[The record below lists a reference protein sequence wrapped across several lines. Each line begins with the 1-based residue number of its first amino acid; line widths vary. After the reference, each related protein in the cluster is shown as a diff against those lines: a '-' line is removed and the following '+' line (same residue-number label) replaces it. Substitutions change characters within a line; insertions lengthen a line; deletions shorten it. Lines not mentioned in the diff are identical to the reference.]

1 MNGGETLFFDSK
13 GDSPARYELVNL
25 QKVTKG
31 TMEVVTI
38 GYYDATQPRGQQFT
52 MNNVNIIW
60 GGGLRTVRVSF
71 QMNSP
76 IKTKSPSAHVMQR
89 CIITA
94 QTNMCKHVQTCHT
107 AYYFSIVVQVDFPWC
122 VAGACVCVQ

>member
-1 MNGGETLFFDSK
+1 VVLSIYTQNGGETLFFDSK
-13 GDSPARYELVNL
+13 NDSPARYELVNL

-31 TMEVVTI
+31 TMEVVII

-60 GGGLRTVRVSF
+60 GGGLRTGRTF

-76 IKTKSPSAHVMQR
+76 IKTKSPSAHVMQ
-89 CIITA
+89 
-94 QTNMCKHVQTCHT
+94 
-107 AYYFSIVVQVDFPWC
+107 
-122 VAGACVCVQ
+122 

>member
-1 MNGGETLFFDSK
+1 MNGGEKLFFDSK
-13 GDSPARYELVNL
+13 GDSPARYELLNL

-76 IKTKSPSAHVMQR
+76 IKTKFPSAHVMQR

-94 QTNMCKHVQTCHT
+94 QTNMCKHVTQHII
-107 AYYFSIVVQVDFPWC
+107 FLLLFK
-122 VAGACVCVQ
+122 